1 MRLPSQYGEA
11 PGRRDGT
18 GMSGKAA
25 AGAGRRMAVRSM
37 PAAVAL
43 LAAGCAVQAASSPQ
57 AASSAASSSQAAF
70 SAASFVEKA
79 GTGTM
84 SLPGGTER
92 LIPLAVTGN
101 AEPGKV
107 TATDAAG
114 GRVTLVD
121 GDTAYRA
128 VRSTFAGYG
137 AGNLA
142 GPVTG
147 GLYSYY
153 NSAAGHIQPDGTVK
167 LMYQGYPVWLFI
179 APLIHHVNDSVGPPA
194 GASPRP
200 APNHTGCSYVAIVD
214 AASGTLVTS
223 GQYCASSRPHA
234 SWPTAGAGNG
244 GP

>member
-1 MRLPSQYGEA
+1 
-11 PGRRDGT
+11 
-18 GMSGKAA
+18 MSGNAA
-25 AGAGRRMAVRSM
+25 AGAGPGMTVPSVL
-37 PAAVAL
+37 AAVAL
-43 LAAGCAVQAASSPQ
+43 LAAGCAMQAGSSPQ
-57 AASSAASSSQAAF
+57 AASSATSSPHPAF
-70 SAASFVEKA
+70 SATSFVEKA
-79 GTGTM
+79 GTGTV

-101 AEPGKV
+101 AMPGKV

-114 GRVTLVD
+114 RSVTLVD

-128 VRSTFAGYG
+128 VRSTFVGYG

-179 APLIHHVNDSVGPPA
+179 APLIHHVNDSVGPLTPSN
-194 GASPRP
+194 SPRP
-200 APNHTGCSYVAIVD
+200 TPTYTWCSYVAIID
-214 AASGTLVTS
+214 AESGGLVNS
-223 GQYCASSRPHA
+223 GQQCAGS
-234 SWPTAGAGNG
+234 
-244 GP
+244 